1 MSVADPR
8 RPRVSIIMPVL
19 QEAGMLR
26 ERLDELRAND
36 PWHEIIIVDGGS
48 FDATAALARGW
59 AADEAGDRVQVL
71 ESASGRARQMNTGA
85 AQATGDVLLFLHA
98 DTRLPQG
105 ALALVRSALHTGAA
119 WGRFDV
125 RIDARGQIFRVIE
138 RAMNL
143 RSALSG
149 LATGDQAIFVRADV
163 FRMLGGYAPIA
174 LMEDIEL
181 CTRLKWLGRPV
192 RIREPALT
200 SDRRWRSRGVL
211 RTILSMWALRA
222 LYFFGFSPERL
233 ARAYPHVR

>member
-1 MSVADPR
+1 MSVFDPR
-8 RPRVSIIMPVL
+8 RPSVSIIMPVL
-19 QEAGMLR
+19 EEAGVLR
-26 ERLDELRAND
+26 ERLDGLQSDD

-48 FDATAALARGW
+48 RDATAASARAW
-59 AADEAGDRVQVL
+59 AAGTAGDDVHVL
-71 ESASGRARQMNTGA
+71 ETAPGRARQMNAGA
-85 AQATGDVLLFLHA
+85 AQATGDALLFLHV

-105 ALALVRSALHTGAA
+105 ALELVRSALRTGAV

-125 RIDARGQIFRVIE
+125 RIDARERIFRVIE

-181 CTRLKWLGRPV
+181 CARLKWVGPPV
-192 RIREPALT
+192 RIRQPALT

-211 RTILSMWALRA
+211 RTILSMWTLRA
-222 LYFFGFSPERL
+222 LYSLGVSPQRL
-233 ARAYPHVR
+233 ARVYPHVR